1 MIRHGNTLPKRI
13 PRQLQNQPRNP
24 IIHRAIPILQ
34 LTLKSL
40 AFSDGGIFGYAED
53 GHRGPPQATR
63 EGLPASFVRNAF
75 RILKYATKTILG
87 GPESAKQL
95 TQGDPCARVNRT
107 EQLSGSFLP
116 PSSSTGGGLMGL
128 WMLSFGDR
136 GAAIVEAESMI
147 HARLRVAV
155 KGLIRA
161 SLFVGG
167 CQIDPEFIP
176 LIPDES
182 IGRRLTREHTSE
194 LLELFKHA
202 PKRQA
207 VGSPAQMFAM
217 PAPRNAISAPKLA
230 LHRSIC
236 VRPEPLRRLALPT
249 P

>member
-1 MIRHGNTLPKRI
+1 
-13 PRQLQNQPRNP
+13 
-24 IIHRAIPILQ
+24 
-34 LTLKSL
+34 
-40 AFSDGGIFGYAED
+40 
-53 GHRGPPQATR
+53 
-63 EGLPASFVRNAF
+63 
-75 RILKYATKTILG
+75 
-87 GPESAKQL
+87 
-95 TQGDPCARVNRT
+95 
-107 EQLSGSFLP
+107 
-116 PSSSTGGGLMGL
+116 MGL

-147 HARLRVAV
+147 HARLRAAV

-182 IGRRLTREHTSE
+182 IGRKLTREHTSE
-194 LLELFKHA
+194 LLELFKHP

-217 PAPRNAISAPKLA
+217 PTPRNPISAPKLA
-230 LHRSIC
+230 LHRSLG
-236 VRPEPLRRLALPT
+236 VRPEPLRRLALPK